1 MEGSVLDGAVARTL
15 SNAYVEG
22 TTLHLTFGNEVT
34 DSLKAGVPYI
44 IKWEDGDN
52 IVNPVFNGVTITG
65 DFVDYDN
72 GASGDYRVRFFGI
85 YNSTTLDAYDK
96 SCLYFG
102 ANNKLLWPDQ
112 NVTIGSC
119 RAYFKIGENDAV
131 NAKGITGFVIDFG
144 ENDEVATGVNEAAAD
159 SSLFTPHSSLS
170 EWHTVDGIRLNGK
183 PSKRGMYIHNGKK
196 VVVE

>member
-1 MEGSVLDGAVARTL
+1 MARTL

-22 TTLHLTFGNEVT
+22 TTLHLSFGDEVT

-85 YNSTTLDAYDK
+85 YNSTTLAANDK

-131 NAKGITGFVIDFG
+131 NAKSITGFVIDFG
-144 ENDEVATGVNEAAAD
+144 EDGEEATGINEAAAD

-170 EWHTVDGIRLNGK
+170 EWHTVDGSRLSGTPAAK
-183 PSKRGMYIHNGKK
+183 GIYIHNGKK